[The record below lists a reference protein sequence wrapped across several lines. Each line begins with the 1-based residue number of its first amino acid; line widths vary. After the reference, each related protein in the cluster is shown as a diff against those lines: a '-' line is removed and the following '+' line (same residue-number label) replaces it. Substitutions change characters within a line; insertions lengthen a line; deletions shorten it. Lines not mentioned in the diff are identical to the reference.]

1 MRTRNFIVS
10 VFILFGCTQLFGQEL
25 RKEVCVGFRVGNG
38 TLDTAYVDNTG
49 RLAEIVSFLKDIQ
62 NDRTLELVEVE
73 FCGSASP
80 EGSILINRRLAKERL
95 ASLENYVRRYV
106 ALPDSIVTR
115 REEVI
120 AWEALARLVEK
131 SDMPHKEEAV
141 DVLRNVPE
149 TTYDSRGVLID
160 SRKKHLM
167 ELQYGRTWHYME
179 DHFFPQVRNAS
190 VVFVTVRQKP
200 EVPAKPEPENVPQEV
215 SAPAGTSST
224 VQEPVAVAPQPEN
237 VPQEVS
243 APAGTSSTVQE
254 PVAVAPQPE
263 AKKPFYMALKT
274 NMLYDVLAVPNI
286 GAEFYLGRNW
296 SVSGNWMYG
305 WWNSNS
311 KHRYWRVYGG
321 EIAVRKWLGRKA
333 AEKPLTGHHLGVYGQ
348 LFTYDFEWNGT
359 GYMGGQPGKS
369 LWNSPNYAAGV
380 EYGYALPIGR
390 RLNIDFT
397 IGLGYWGGKYYTYN
411 PLDDHYVW
419 ESTKNRHWFGPT
431 KAEISLVW
439 LIGWGN
445 TNNRKGGVR

>member
-167 ELQYGRTWHYME
+167 ELQYGRTWYYMH

-190 VVFVTVRQKP
+190 VVFVTVREKQEPPIEPEKKP
-200 EVPAKPEPENVPQEV
+200 EIVTQETVPAD
-215 SAPAGTSST
+215 ATAT
-224 VQEPVAVAPQPEN
+224 VQEPVAVAPQPE
-237 VPQEVS
+237 V
-243 APAGTSSTVQE
+243 
-254 PVAVAPQPE
+254 
-263 AKKPFYMALKT
+263 KKPFYMALKT

-286 GAEFYLGRNW
+286 GVEFYLGKNW
-296 SVSGNWMYG
+296 SISGNWMYG

-390 RLNIDFT
+390 RLNLDFT

-439 LIGWGN
+439 LIGRGN

>member
-167 ELQYGRTWHYME
+167 ELQYGRTWYYMH

-190 VVFVTVRQKP
+190 VVFVIVREKQEPPIEPEKKP
-200 EVPAKPEPENVPQEV
+200 EIVTQETVPADATATVIEQAAVTPQSE
-215 SAPAGTSST
+215 
-224 VQEPVAVAPQPEN
+224 E
-237 VPQEVS
+237 
-243 APAGTSSTVQE
+243 
-254 PVAVAPQPE
+254 
-263 AKKPFYMALKT
+263 KKPFYMALKT

-286 GAEFYLGRNW
+286 GVEFYLGKNW
-296 SVSGNWMYG
+296 SISGNWMYG
-305 WWNSNS
+305 WWNSDN
-311 KHRYWRVYGG
+311 KHRYWRIYGG

-439 LIGWGN
+439 LIGRGN
-445 TNNRKGGVR
+445 TNNRKGGVK